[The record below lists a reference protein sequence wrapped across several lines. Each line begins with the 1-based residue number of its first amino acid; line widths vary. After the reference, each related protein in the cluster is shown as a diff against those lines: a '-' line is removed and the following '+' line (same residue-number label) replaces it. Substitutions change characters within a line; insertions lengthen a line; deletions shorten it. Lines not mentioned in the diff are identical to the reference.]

1 MVDDER
7 ANDAVPGPKAAAGQW
22 DDSDI
27 EDEERGGNGNGGG
40 TTKASTLG
48 KSGTNR
54 RARTARQ
61 ILLIPGNEVCC
72 DCGSRD
78 PKWASINLGV
88 TLCIACSG
96 VHRSLGVHISKVRS
110 LTLDSWEPEILKV
123 MAELGNTISNKIYE
137 AQVHEVVAKRASPD
151 SDDAVRENWVKAKYV
166 AKAFIR
172 TDLLAAMT
180 LPQRTDGAGAAAT
193 STSRGNTGKW
203 TVRKLRRR
211 TRTSKQQASAKEK
224 LDKDDKDVDTK
235 QAAVVASKSAGASS
249 ASVPKIN
256 AEEILFGSTLGKHHV
271 ANIELDSD
279 QESTDGENEGGAGGE
294 PDGDDLLLLGKLTPN
309 HLLYRAARVHNLP
322 VMSQALALGADRDFF
337 LPGGDSSVIHQ
348 SILSGSVMAC
358 EFLLLNGARINAVDG
373 EKNTPL
379 HLAAKHGN
387 TGQVCLLL
395 KARADHSKRN
405 ARGQLPVD
413 MAIANSDAD
422 IVTVLRLA
430 SLKEEMGLEEGG
442 GGGAAGGAGPG
453 DDTFN
458 DVVQEFSQMVY
469 THPERLHKK
478 GAGFQDKSGKN

>member
-1 MVDDER
+1 M
-7 ANDAVPGPKAAAGQW
+7 
-22 DDSDI
+22 
-27 EDEERGGNGNGGG
+27 
-40 TTKASTLG
+40 
-48 KSGTNR
+48 
-54 RARTARQ
+54 TARYFGRW
-61 ILLIPGNEVCC
+61 LTDYDVVSGNEKCC
-72 DCGSRD
+72 DCRSTD
-78 PKWASINLGV
+78 TTWASINLGV

-110 LTLDSWEPEILKV
+110 LTLDFWEPEILKV

-137 AQVHEVVAKRASPD
+137 AQVHEIVAKRATTD
-151 SDDAVRENWVKAKYV
+151 SDKTERENWIKAKYV

-172 TDLLAAMT
+172 TDLMAAMSM
-180 LPQRTDGAGAAAT
+180 QAEAAA
-193 STSRGNTGKW
+193 SASSSSSRGDTGKW
-203 TVRKLRRR
+203 TVRRLRRR
-211 TRTSKQQASAKEK
+211 TRTSSLKKQSSSAKEK
-224 LDKDDKDVDTK
+224 LDEDEKDVDTK
-235 QAAVVASKSAGASS
+235 LGEVVKRSS
-249 ASVPKIN
+249 GGTPKLN

-279 QESTDGENEGGAGGE
+279 QESTDGEDEGAA
-294 PDGDDLLLLGKLTPN
+294 DTDDLLHLGKLTPN

-358 EFLLLNGARINAVDG
+358 EYLLLNGARINALDG

-395 KARADHSKRN
+395 KAKADHSKRN
-405 ARGQLPVD
+405 ALGQLPVD
-413 MAIANSDAD
+413 IAIANSDAD

-430 SLKEEMGLEEGG
+430 SLKEEMGLEEGMG
-442 GGGAAGGAGPG
+442 GGGGGGG
-453 DDTFN
+453 VCHSDDTFN

-478 GAGFQDKSGKN
+478 GGTVDPKRN